1 MKEAIILRQ
10 DIKQDLTVEVTTTQ
24 TDLGY
29 VTTISIQSE
38 ELKLVEEIKT
48 SSLEMAIIEHD
59 KAVTR
64 LLKRDPTPEEEMIR
78 PEVSSKNPY
87 LHGATDFTPM
97 LPGVV
102 D

>member
-1 MKEAIILRQ
+1 
-10 DIKQDLTVEVTTTQ
+10 
-24 TDLGY
+24 
-29 VTTISIQSE
+29 
-38 ELKLVEEIKT
+38 
-48 SSLEMAIIEHD
+48 MAIIEHD